1 MVVSSSN
8 CVLFSHSDESVQ
20 TAIVDNEI
28 IVIKCFLLPQSDH
41 SFSRNV
47 GVITKTTSLTSHM
60 QAFLLHPLTTLL
72 PISVS
77 LYSKLSQ
84 VRVPGLA
91 VAYRVEPSELALH
104 LLDSKYGLASGHSTV
119 QVLSTS
125 WPIPLLKQ
133 LSLV

>member
-1 MVVSSSN
+1 
-8 CVLFSHSDESVQ
+8 
-20 TAIVDNEI
+20 
-28 IVIKCFLLPQSDH
+28 
-41 SFSRNV
+41 
-47 GVITKTTSLTSHM
+47 M

-84 VRVPGLA
+84 VQAPGLA
-91 VAYRVEPSELALH
+91 VAGRVEPSELALH

-133 LSLV
+133 LSLVYHVAPSTRTTQNQ